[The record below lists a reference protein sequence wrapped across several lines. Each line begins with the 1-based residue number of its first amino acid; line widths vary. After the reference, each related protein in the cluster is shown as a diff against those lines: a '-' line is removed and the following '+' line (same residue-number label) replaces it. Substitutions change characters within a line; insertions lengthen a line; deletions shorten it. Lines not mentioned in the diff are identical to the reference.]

1 MGHIIGIDLGTTYC
15 AIAIPEDRSG
25 EGFFTARECPGYAV
39 VLDRLKNRIT
49 PSVVAED
56 EKGEIVVG
64 HRAKG
69 RAGLSPEPIMFAKR
83 AMGEDVTFQLNK
95 QGTLRPEDVS
105 AHILRY
111 LKKVAEDR
119 LGEPVD
125 EAVITVPAYFTLR
138 AKQMTEKAGEMAGL
152 RVAQIAQEPVAA
164 AMMYCLNE
172 ARDPLRIMTYDLG
185 GGTFDIAIVEKRDG
199 LISTDS
205 ILAFDGDR
213 FLGGYNF
220 DKKLALWISE
230 QLCANGY
237 DLQLDLTNPADKVI
251 FSKLMV
257 FAERAKIALS
267 KEPTYNMVE
276 QATGMVDH
284 KGDPVAIDLT
294 ITRDDFEK
302 MIARDVEY
310 TIELCNRAMSEK
322 ANPPIRP
329 DQIDEIIMVGGSS
342 RIPLVARRLE
352 EAFGRKPRLV
362 EPDLCVALGAAI
374 LAGTKAKTYGN
385 LKLDPIPAETDLPSL
400 TITGRVVAG
409 GGLAAVAGCAVLLR
423 ALDGSVNKRQTAGA
437 DGAFV
442 FDGIPIAPEA
452 STDFVLKVT
461 DPAGREVASHKFTIK
476 QSQTA
481 RGGGIVEAVTNQ
493 LSKPIGIMLVDGF
506 KVIAPERT
514 PLPYE
519 TVVRAKTMDTSGEIC
534 VPIQEENNPL
544 GEIVMK
550 DIPPTLPV
558 GSAVEVT
565 IAIQENYQIRGRA
578 FVPAIA
584 REAKVVID
592 IPVPV
597 QKDLQELRRDLEQA
611 SARAEDAVSAAGRGA
626 KFGGGKAK
634 RLQQRLEEA
643 KEILNSQAPEPA
655 QLQDRLDEINNLIKE
670 LGSGWRPEPPRSLF
684 DQQATKTRESI
695 ERAVKKK
702 PELAKDGY
710 DKRLDAIAGEGAKA
724 YSAQNAAAWKDAYA
738 KLVKLHDEVEALQDE
753 GKDDGPPPDPAMI
766 LMALARELSQLEA
779 TARELGRHKEF
790 ADRFRELAEGL
801 KRINPRAPDAMIQ
814 IRDWYLTK
822 YKDLETRL
830 NGPGGRTGILGGL

>member
-1 MGHIIGIDLGTTYC
+1 MGHIIGIDLGTTYS
-15 AIAIPEDRSG
+15 AVAIPETRLG
-25 EGFFTARECPGYAV
+25 EGFFAVRECPGYSV

-83 AMGEDVTFQLNK
+83 SMGEDVVFSLNR

-105 AHILRY
+105 AHVLRY
-111 LKKVAEDR
+111 LKKLAEDR

-138 AKQMTEKAGEMAGL
+138 AKQMTEKAGELAGL
-152 RVAQIAQEPVAA
+152 RVSQIAQEPVAA

-172 ARDPLRIMTYDLG
+172 VRDPLRIMTYDLG

-220 DKKLALWISE
+220 DKKLAFWLAE
-230 QLCANGY
+230 QLTANGY
-237 DLQLDLTNPADKVI
+237 ELKLDLTNPADKVI

-257 FAERAKIALS
+257 FAERIKIALS
-267 KEPTYNMVE
+267 KEQVYSIQEP
-276 QATGMVDH
+276 ATGISDH
-284 KGDPVAIDLT
+284 GGNPVAIDLS

-310 TIELCNRAMSEK
+310 TIELCHRAMSEK
-322 ANPPIRP
+322 ANPPILAET
-329 DQIDEIIMVGGSS
+329 IDEIIMVGGSS
-342 RIPLVARRLE
+342 RIPLVGRRLE

-374 LAGTKAKTYGN
+374 LAGTKGRTYGC

-400 TITGRVVAG
+400 TVTGRVVAG
-409 GGLAAVAGCAVLLR
+409 GGVATAAGCGVLLR
-423 ALDGSVNKRQTAGA
+423 ALDGSVTKRQTAGT

-442 FDGIPIAPEA
+442 FDGVPLAEEA
-452 STDFVLKVT
+452 STEFVLKVT
-461 DPAGREVASHKFTIK
+461 EPGGREVGSHGFTVK
-476 QSQTA
+476 QSQLAKT
-481 RGGGIVEAVTNQ
+481 GGIVEPVTNQ
-493 LSKPIGIMLVDGF
+493 LSKPIGIVLVEGF
-506 KVIAPERT
+506 RVIAPERT

-519 TVVRAKTMDTSGEIC
+519 TVQRAKTMDTSGNIR
-534 VPIQEENNPL
+534 VPIQEGNNPL

-550 DIPPTLPV
+550 DIPSTLPV

-565 IAIQENYQIRGRA
+565 IAIQDNYQIRGRA

-597 QKDLQELRRDLEQA
+597 LKTIDELRRDLEQL
-611 SARAEDAVSAAGRGA
+611 SARAEDAASAAGRGA

-634 RLQQRLEEA
+634 RLQQRLQEA
-643 KEILNSQAPEPA
+643 KEMLSCQDPEPA
-655 QLQDRLDEINNLIKE
+655 HIQDRLDEINNLVQE

-684 DQQATKTRESI
+684 DEHATGTRNLI
-695 ERAVKKK
+695 EKAVKKR
-702 PELAKDGY
+702 PEIGKDGY
-710 DKRLDAIAGEGAKA
+710 DKRLDAIVAEGSKA
-724 YSAQNAAAWKDAYA
+724 FGNQNAAAWKDAFG
-738 KLVKLHDEVEALQDE
+738 KLVKLHDEVEGLLDK
-753 GKDDGPPPDPAMI
+753 GTDDGPPPDPAAI
-766 LMALARELSQLEA
+766 LMALARELSQLER
-779 TARELGRHKEF
+779 TARDLGRHGEF
-790 ADRFRELAEGL
+790 SERFKELAEGL
-801 KRINPRAPDAMIQ
+801 KSINPRAQDAMIQ

-822 YKDLETRL
+822 FKDLETRL
-830 NGPGGRTGILGGL
+830 HAPGTGMLGL